1 MASGGRNPDVR
12 EATEEQDLEEDPIF
26 RYFRENK
33 VEIASAVTSPFPF
46 LMSLRDRGFI
56 SQQMYEHFQ
65 ERCKN
70 VAPLARVVY
79 DVLSELEKKFDP
91 SLLKVLFSK
100 ASMLAYPDLKEILR
114 NFPNEIRGNFYDPL
128 HERTGTLQTP
138 SIQPRE
144 GTLPSS
150 QSRERTPQT
159 PTSQS
164 REGTLPS
171 SQSREGTPQTP
182 TSQSREGTL
191 ASSQSREGTPQTPSS
206 QSSGPRV
213 PCDSSASRMTNEGA
227 AEEMPSRTPDG
238 SHPHV
243 HTFNGEEPLGSF
255 CSPPRH
261 GAGAER
267 SACGNEPC
275 PCVMCSSTY
284 VPKGPKERMES
295 SQAFSTLDTVDVEN
309 NPTIRKPKR
318 KRRKKK
324 GHNWIRIKK
333 RRPQNVH
340 QKGDNTAD
348 GQMPCREKK
357 MKMKRRGLTR
367 TRGSRKDRDETVDF
381 DSELLPV
388 TCGPLRGTLHKE
400 KLKQGALVKCIQSE
414 DGDWFTPTEFE
425 VEGGHAKSKNWK
437 MSVYCGRWPLR
448 KLMEEGFLCH
458 PPRTYPKRKKQKT
471 TLKNSNECEVCRK
484 GGTLFCCDTCSR
496 AFHKDCHIPSV
507 EAEMTPWSC
516 SFCKMEA
523 LGSQQTHSEPEI
535 LERQMQPAEQLK
547 CEFLL
552 LKVYCYSESSF
563 FTKIPYYYYI
573 RDTSTSLKEPMWLDR
588 IKKTLSERGYPHV
601 QGFVQDMRLIFKNH
615 RASYKYQAFGQMG
628 LRLESEFEKTFKDVF
643 AIEEANESCAL
654 L

>member
-227 AEEMPSRTPDG
+227 AEEMPSRTPD
-238 SHPHV
+238 
-243 HTFNGEEPLGSF
+243 
-255 CSPPRH
+255 
-261 GAGAER
+261 
-267 SACGNEPC
+267 
-275 PCVMCSSTY
+275 
-284 VPKGPKERMES
+284 
-295 SQAFSTLDTVDVEN
+295 TVDVEN

-471 TLKNSNECEVCRK
+471 TVCHNQTLIDPDLKNSNECEVCRK